1 MEPALLKNS
10 AHFFHMTHSPYFE
23 RLARR
28 AFSLIEMLVVIA
40 IIAMIMASATPALM
54 RTMQATRLATTGDS
68 IMGAITEAKQLAYA
82 QNVPVE
88 LRFFKY
94 PDQDF
99 PGSTVQLFRSYQMFK
114 IVTLTQGVGANA
126 QVSESV
132 VPVGTLSKLSDGVV
146 IAAGQDLSPLLNG
159 QNGQSLDD
167 VKTNAAG
174 GVGYS
179 GVAGAKYNAIR
190 FMPDGSCRRVNAQ
203 QGGFSQLDYG
213 TLPFSFL
220 TVTYDSGADITTGNL
235 PKNFYTIQID
245 PYTGKARNYRP
256 GF

>member
-1 MEPALLKNS
+1 
-10 AHFFHMTHSPYFE
+10 MTHFPYPE
-23 RLARR
+23 RQARR

-40 IIAMIMASATPALM
+40 IIAMIMATATPALM
-54 RTMQATRLATTGDS
+54 RTMQATRLSSTGDS
-68 IMGAITEAKQLAYA
+68 LMGAFTEAKQLSYA

-99 PGSTVQLFRSYQMFK
+99 PTSAVQLYRSYQMFK
-114 IVTLTQGVGANA
+114 IVTLTVGTGVSA
-126 QVSESV
+126 QTQESV
-132 VPVGTLSKLSDGVV
+132 VPVGTLSKLSDGII
-146 IAAGQDLSPLLNG
+146 IAADQALSPLLNG

-167 VKTNAAG
+167 VKSNSSG

-179 GVAGAKYNAIR
+179 GVTNAKYNAIR
-190 FMPDGSCRRVNAQ
+190 FMPDGSCRKVSAQ
-203 QGGFSQLDYG
+203 QSGFSQLDYG
-213 TLPFSFL
+213 TLPTSFL
-220 TVTYDSGADITTGNL
+220 TLTYNSGQEVTTGNL
-235 PKNFYTIQID
+235 PKNFYTIQVD

>member
-1 MEPALLKNS
+1 
-10 AHFFHMTHSPYFE
+10 MTHSPFFE
-23 RLARR
+23 RQARR

-88 LRFFKY
+88 LRFFKH

-114 IVTLTQGVGANA
+114 IVTQSQGVGASA

-132 VPVGTLSKLSDGVV
+132 VPVGTLYKLSDGII
-146 IAAGQDLSPLLNG
+146 IASGQDLSPVLNG
-159 QNGQSLDD
+159 LDGQSLDD
-167 VKTNAAG
+167 VKPNAG
-174 GVGYS
+174 GGPGYS
-179 GVAGAKYNAIR
+179 GVANAKYNAIR

-213 TLPFSFL
+213 TLPLSFF
-220 TVTYDSGADITTGNL
+220 TIAYDSGADVTAGNL
-235 PKNFYTIQID
+235 GKNFYTIQID

>member
-1 MEPALLKNS
+1 
-10 AHFFHMTHSPYFE
+10 MTHSPFFD
-23 RLARR
+23 RQARR

-40 IIAMIMASATPALM
+40 LVAMIMASATPALM
-54 RTMQATRLATTGDS
+54 RTMQATRLASTGDS

-94 PDQDF
+94 ADQDF
-99 PGSTVQLFRSYQMFK
+99 PGSTVLLFRSYQMFK
-114 IVTLTQGVGANA
+114 IVTVTQGVGPNA
-126 QVSESV
+126 QTSESV
-132 VPVGTLSKLSDGVV
+132 QPVGALTKLSDGII
-146 IAAGQDLSPLLNG
+146 IAADVGLSPFLNG
-159 QNGQSLDD
+159 QNGQSMDD
-167 VKTNAAG
+167 IKTNGAG

-179 GVAGAKYNAIR
+179 GVSGAKYNAIR
-190 FMPDGSCRRVNAQ
+190 FMPDGSCRKVYAQ
-203 QGGFSQLDYG
+203 QNGFSQLDYG
-213 TLPFSFL
+213 TLPLSFL
-220 TVTYDSGADITTGNL
+220 TLTFNSGADITTGNL

>member
-1 MEPALLKNS
+1 
-10 AHFFHMTHSPYFE
+10 MTHFPHSE
-23 RLARR
+23 RQARR

-40 IIAMIMASATPALM
+40 LVAMIMASVTPALM
-54 RTMQATRLATTGDS
+54 RTMQATRLASLGDS
-68 IMGAITEAKQLAYA
+68 LMGAITEAKQLAYA

-99 PGSTVQLFRSYQMFK
+99 AGSSVLLFRSYQMFK
-114 IVTLTQGVGANA
+114 IVTQTQGVGSAA

-132 VPVGTLSKLSDGVV
+132 QPVGSLSKLSEGII
-146 IAAGQDLSPLLNG
+146 IAADMGLSPLLNG
-159 QNGQSLDD
+159 LNGQSLDD
-167 VKTNAAG
+167 IKANGPG

-179 GVAGAKYNAIR
+179 GVAGAKYNAVR
-190 FMPDGSCRRVNAQ
+190 FMPDGSCRKVNAQ
-203 QGGFSQLDYG
+203 QSGFAQLDYG
-213 TLPFSFL
+213 TLPNSFFTL
-220 TVTYDSGADITTGNL
+220 TYDNGADVTTGNL

>member
-1 MEPALLKNS
+1 
-10 AHFFHMTHSPYFE
+10 MTHFPYFE
-23 RLARR
+23 RQARR

-40 IIAMIMASATPALM
+40 LVAMIMAASTPALM

-88 LRFFKY
+88 MRFFKY

-99 PGSTVQLFRSYQMFK
+99 TGSTVQLFRSYQLFK
-114 IVTLTQGVGANA
+114 IVNLVQGVGANA
-126 QVSESV
+126 VTQESV
-132 VPVGTLSKLSDGVV
+132 VPVGTLVKLSEGVI

-167 VKTNAAG
+167 IKANASG

-179 GVAGAKYNAIR
+179 GVASAKYNAIR
-190 FMPDGSCRRVNAQ
+190 FMPDGSCRKVSAQ
-203 QGGFSQLDYG
+203 SDGFAQLDYG
-213 TLPFSFL
+213 TLPTSFL
-220 TVTYDSGADITTGNL
+220 TITYDSSGQDITTGNL
-235 PKNFYTIQID
+235 PKNFYTIQVD